1 MSKVDRFEPQFITEI
16 PRELEPGNLYISIPY
31 TTAAHLC
38 PCGCGHEVVTTL
50 HPARFSLT
58 FDGGA
63 VSLHPSVGNSAFP
76 CRSHYFI
83 KRNRVRWCEP
93 LSDAKIARARQRDQH
108 AVADWENADVEP
120 PDPADAWEPTEPPSR
135 PRWKRL
141 LRIS

>member
-1 MSKVDRFEPQFITEI
+1 MSKDVRFEPQFVTEI

-38 PCGCGHEVVTTL
+38 PCGCGHEVVTTF

-58 FDGGA
+58 FDGET

-83 KRNRVRWCEP
+83 KQNRVRWCQP
-93 LSDAKIARARQRDQH
+93 LSDVGIARARKRDQR
-108 AVADWENADVEP
+108 AVTDWERGNTYA
-120 PDPADAWEPTEPPSR
+120 PDLADAQESPEPPSR
-135 PRWKRL
+135 SRWKRL
-141 LRIS
+141 LGIS